1 MRQGSP
7 CRCSHP
13 HTLPERKDWFTQLP
27 SPMNLPI
34 QPSTLDF
41 QAIRSGC
48 FGTLNLIYKIQYIE
62 LSIFYGSKISRWPDG
77 CQPES
82 VRMRCACRP
91 VNAQDKPRMVGGGM
105 AVNVRNSSV
114 CVVRHPLAM
123 GCSIVRPPLRRPC
136 KLRENDD
143 IFGARQSRSN
153 AGARPARPKGG
164 RLGRRRRGT

>member
-82 VRMRCACRP
+82 VGKRCAC
-91 VNAQDKPRMVGGGM
+91 
-105 AVNVRNSSV
+105 
-114 CVVRHPLAM
+114 HPHQCPGQTAY
-123 GCSIVRPPLRRPC
+123 
-136 KLRENDD
+136 
-143 IFGARQSRSN
+143 
-153 AGARPARPKGG
+153 
-164 RLGRRRRGT
+164 GRRRNGGKRTEFKRLRRTAPACDGVFNRQATPSVPMQAQGKR